1 MICNWIFIVQ
11 SSTSIFEVELANFFR
26 ATKIK
31 QRQTGHS
38 KRHLP
43 FTVNFGLFPI
53 IKETSR

>member
-11 SSTSIFEVELANFFR
+11 SSTRIFEDELDNFFG
-26 ATKIK
+26 ASEIK
-31 QRQTGHS
+31 QRQTGYW